1 MERLRDQ
8 VAVVTGA
15 AQGIGKGIARTMAL
29 EGARVVLLDLMDTVD
44 TAAEDIR
51 RDIGRAGC
59 DVTSFQIDVTDA
71 RKVLQVFETII
82 RATGRI
88 DILVNNVGIVYFV
101 PFLDMSDEVRDKIF
115 NVNVKGVWNCTKA
128 ALPVMIRRHYGRI
141 INMSSV
147 AAIGSS
153 KGLTAYSASKGAVS
167 AFSRALAL
175 DVAEYGINVNTIIPC
190 YVDTPGLRKAATD
203 MGQDP
208 DAFLGNLGKSVPLG
222 RVGSAEEIGDLAVFL
237 VSKDSAYITGQ
248 EIVIDGGNMVQT
260 VKAQWH
266 TEG

>member
-1 MERLRDQ
+1 
-8 VAVVTGA
+8 
-15 AQGIGKGIARTMAL
+15 
-29 EGARVVLLDLMDTVD
+29 LDLLDTVD
-44 TAAEDIR
+44 TAAEDVR
-51 RDIGRAGC
+51 RDNGRIGS

-71 RKVLQVFETII
+71 RKVLQVFETIVG
-82 RATGRI
+82 ATGRI

-115 NVNVKGVWNCTKA
+115 DVNVKGVWNCSKA
-128 ALPVMIRRHYGRI
+128 ALPVMIRQHYGRI

-153 KGLTAYSASKGAVS
+153 KGLTAYSASKGAIS

-190 YVDTPGLRKAATD
+190 YVDTPGLRKAAAD

-208 DAFLGNLGKSVPLG
+208 NAFLGNLGKSVPLG
-222 RVGSAEEIGDLAVFL
+222 RVGSVEEIGDLAVFL
-237 VSKDSAYITGQ
+237 ASKESVYITGQ
-248 EIVIDGGNMVQT
+248 EIVIDGGNMIRT
-260 VKAQWH
+260 VKAQYH
-266 TEG
+266 AEG